1 MRLLRAHHI
10 KNLVAV
16 LDTLLPRAE
25 ANPKGGRPVILH
37 QNDLI
42 ALLLFSTFVAPQR
55 TLKGIYC
62 WAQAFYYR
70 RFHLPSYKSWVRKC
84 HQALPVMLAVLEQ
97 FLVCTAPLRFID
109 STMLP
114 VCRLVRANRHRVARS
129 IATFG
134 KNHQGWWYGFKLYA
148 ACDPLG
154 RLAAVWF
161 TPASAADSQ
170 QIPKLVNNA
179 TLFAVGDGGYTA
191 SVMRRKMWRE
201 HGCFILSPPHPTQR
215 KKVLARW
222 QLTLLRARPK
232 IECTFD
238 YLKEHLLLVTSFP
251 RSVNGYAVH
260 YIRTLLAYQMVW
272 GF

>member
-1 MRLLRAHHI
+1 MRLLRSHHI
-10 KNLVAV
+10 KNLIEVV
-16 LDTLLPRAE
+16 DIFLPRPA

-55 TLKGIYC
+55 TLKGIYR

-70 RFHLPSYKSWVRKC
+70 RFRLPAYSSWVRKC
-84 HQALPVMLAVLEQ
+84 HTALPDMLGLLEQ
-97 FLVCTAPLRFID
+97 LLVKNSQLRFID

-129 IATFG
+129 TAAFG
-134 KNHQGWWYGFKLYA
+134 KNHQGWWYGFKLHA
-148 ACDPLG
+148 ACDPVG
-154 RLAAVWF
+154 RLAAIWF

-170 QIPKLVNNA
+170 QIPRLVNDA
-179 TLFAVGDGGYTA
+179 TLVAVGDGGYTA
-191 SVMRRKMWRE
+191 QVMARKMWRE
-201 HGCFILSPPHPTQR
+201 HGCLILSPPHPTQK
-215 KKVLARW
+215 KKVLANW
-222 QLTLLRARPK
+222 QLTLLHARPK
-232 IECTFD
+232 IECVFD
-238 YLKEHLLLVTSFP
+238 YLKEHLSMVSSFP

-260 YIRTLLAYQMVW
+260 YIRVLLSYQMMW